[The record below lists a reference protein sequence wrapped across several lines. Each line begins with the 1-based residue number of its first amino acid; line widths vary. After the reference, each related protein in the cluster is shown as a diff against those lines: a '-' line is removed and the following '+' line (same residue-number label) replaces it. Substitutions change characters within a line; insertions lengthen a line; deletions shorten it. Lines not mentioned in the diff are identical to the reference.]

1 MTLEGAVNVPGDKS
15 IGHRALLFAALGDGP
30 GRVEGLGAGGDLA
43 STRRA
48 LGQLGVAI
56 RAEDGAFVVDG
67 VGLRGLRAPAEPID
81 CGNSGT
87 TLRLLCGLLA
97 GQTGDFT
104 LDGDASLRRRPVLRV
119 TRVLAPFGGRFTV
132 AGDHPPL
139 TVHGGALRG
148 ATVHTGIA
156 SAQVKSAALL
166 AGLLAEGPTAVTEPA
181 RSRDHTERM
190 LRALDVDLW
199 TADGTTHLQP
209 PASLPA
215 RAWQVPGD
223 LSSAAFW
230 LAAAALLPGSDLTI
244 RRVGLNP
251 TRMGFLDVLVA
262 MGADVEAV
270 VEGEGC
276 GEPMG
281 HVRLR
286 SAGLKGARIDG
297 DLALRSLDELP
308 LVAVLGALA
317 EGETVVADAA
327 ELRVKESD
335 RIGAMAA
342 ALTAVGARIEARPDG
357 WRIEGRDALAGG
369 AVAAAHDHRVAMA
382 MQVAGL
388 RSQGPVIIDDPAVA
402 AVSYPGFFEALQ
414 ARLRGAVEESER

>member
-1 MTLEGAVNVPGDKS
+1 VGGLLEPEKVIDFGNAGTGA
-15 IGHRALLFAALGDGP
+15 RLAM
-30 GRVEGLGAGGDLA
+30 GLAGGHA
-43 STRRA
+43 FST
-48 LGQLGVAI
+48 
-56 RAEDGAFVVDG
+56 
-67 VGLRGLRAPAEPID
+67 
-81 CGNSGT
+81 T
-87 TLRLLCGLLA
+87 
-97 GQTGDFT
+97 FT
-104 LDGDASLRRRPVLRV
+104 GDASLSSRPMA
-119 TRVLAPFGGRFTV
+119 RVLEPLRRMGIQSLTRSEGRLP
-132 AGDHPPL
+132 A
-139 TVHGGALRG
+139 TVHGPETLVPIEYRMP
-148 ATVHTGIA
+148 VA
-156 SAQVKSAALL
+156 SAQVKSAILL
-166 AGLLAEGPTAVTEPA
+166 AALNSGGVTTIIEPVP
-181 RSRDHTERM
+181 SRDHTERM